1 MAIAIKLFRLDYEVI
16 KNIGGSFRGQE
27 TAVQQTIQKLSS
39 VIEQLRN
46 GDWIGEG
53 ATAFFNEMD
62 SEVMPSMKRL
72 QKAMGE
78 GDRVSK
84 EIERLQHEAEQS
96 LMSLVQDM
104 INKFGVAS

>member
-1 MAIAIKLFRLDYEVI
+1 MAIAMKLYRLDYEVI

-27 TAVQQTIQKLSS
+27 AAVQQTIQKLSK
-39 VIEQLRN
+39 VIEQLRG

-62 SEVMPSMKRL
+62 SEVMPAMKRL
-72 QKAMGE
+72 QKAMSE

-84 EIERLQHEAEQS
+84 EIERLQREAEQS
-96 LMSLVQDM
+96 LMSLIQDM